1 MQFLKISALILPV
14 LAGMNVMAAPAPAP
28 EPAAL
33 PQPWREEAA
42 PGQETYA
49 VPTTVPTLEPLA
61 TRDIEKRGF
70 GCPGN
75 PYACSEHVSSPVT
88 ELPSLSHFLTT
99 YVFSAVVL
107 AVDVLVAIAVGLGG
121 CFTRKW
127 WRGQLII
134 SDCVG

>member
-1 MQFLKISALILPV
+1 MQFLKISALLLPV

-49 VPTTVPTLEPLA
+49 VPTTVPTLQPLA
-61 TRDIEKRGF
+61 VRDIEKRSF

-75 PYACSEHVSSPVT
+75 PYACSEHVRIPGHKIPR
-88 ELPSLSHFLTT
+88 LNNFLTT
-99 YVFSAVVL
+99 DVFSAVVL

-121 CFTRKW
+121 CFTRK
-127 WRGQLII
+127 
-134 SDCVG
+134 